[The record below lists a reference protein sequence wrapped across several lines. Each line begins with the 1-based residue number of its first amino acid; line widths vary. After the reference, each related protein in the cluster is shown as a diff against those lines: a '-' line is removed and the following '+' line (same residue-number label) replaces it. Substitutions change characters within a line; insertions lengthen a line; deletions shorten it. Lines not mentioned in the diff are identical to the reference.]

1 MNYHEEDDSEIL
13 ERSRIERAQIVAK
26 YDKGRDKGAVIDEWE
41 DPKFEDYHK
50 RDRFGF
56 IHDQRLPDVGK

>member
-1 MNYHEEDDSEIL
+1 MNYHEEDDSESL

-56 IHDQRLPDVGK
+56 IQ

>member
-1 MNYHEEDDSEIL
+1 MDSQETESELL

-26 YDKGRDKGAVIDEWE
+26 YDKGRDKGAQIDEWE
-41 DPKFEDYHK
+41 DPKFEEYHK

-56 IHDQRLPDVGK
+56 IQ